1 MRLCMV
7 AGPLPAAAERRRWDS
22 PPVTRPRLLPH
33 ESRRNVSGAIYGLI
47 LGASIIS
54 AASAD
59 HPGKAGLVE
68 IYVCVTALVFYLAHV
83 YARVIG
89 TWIEGKPPSAPTI
102 RRELREEWPMVSA
115 QLLPALLLLLGA
127 LGTISGR
134 AAITM
139 ALVAALA
146 ELMIGVLYAC
156 FEVRASTGQ
165 AVASVSTALA
175 FAVVVVLL
183 KIFVH

>member
-1 MRLCMV
+1 MTRL
-7 AGPLPAAAERRRWDS
+7 
-22 PPVTRPRLLPH
+22 RLFPH
-33 ESRRNVSGAIYGLI
+33 ESKRNVAGAIYGLI

-59 HPGKAGLVE
+59 HPGQAGLVE

-89 TWIEGKPPSAPTI
+89 TWIEGEAPTAAAI
-102 RRELREEWPMVSA
+102 RRELRQEWPMVSA
-115 QLLPALLLLLGA
+115 QLLPVLLLLLGA
-127 LGTISGR
+127 LGTLSGR
-134 AAITM
+134 TAITL

-146 ELMIGVLYAC
+146 ELIVGVLYAC
-156 FEVRASTGQ
+156 FKVRASRGQ
-165 AVASVSTALA
+165 AIASVTTALV

>member
-1 MRLCMV
+1 MT
-7 AGPLPAAAERRRWDS
+7 P
-22 PPVTRPRLLPH
+22 PRLLPH
-33 ESRRNVSGAIYGLI
+33 ESKRNVAGAIYGLI

-54 AASAD
+54 AAGAD
-59 HPGKAGLVE
+59 NPGQAGLVE

-89 TWIEGKPPSAPTI
+89 TWIEGEAPTGAAI
-102 RRELREEWPMVSA
+102 RHELRQEWPMVSA
-115 QLLPALLLLLGA
+115 QLLPALLLVLGA
-127 LGTISGR
+127 VGLIPGQT
-134 AAITM
+134 AITL

-146 ELMIGVLYAC
+146 ELMVGVLYAC
-156 FEVRASTGQ
+156 FTVRASRGQ
-165 AVASVSTALA
+165 AIASVATALL